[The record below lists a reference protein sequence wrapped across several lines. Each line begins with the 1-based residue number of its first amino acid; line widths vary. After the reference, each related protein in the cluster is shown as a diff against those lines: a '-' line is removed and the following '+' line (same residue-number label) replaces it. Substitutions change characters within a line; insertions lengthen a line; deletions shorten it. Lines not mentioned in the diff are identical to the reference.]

1 MLTAMPWA
9 QPRTELWEAVVGE
22 EPNWTGRRDRVPTP
36 EPVSV
41 MLYEQDNP
49 FVSAYIRDDG
59 VL

>member
-1 MLTAMPWA
+1 MPWA